1 MNANIMI
8 FNTLDQLTFTKLSSK
23 LKINYW
29 RLYKT
34 STDINRQFVVL
45 SVHVLNAFNA
55 HMSEAD
61 IKELFNVNWMLM
73 RLKEEIKLVFMIIQM
88 FIWIIKN
95 QSVKD

>member
-34 STDINRQFVVL
+34 SRDINRQFVVL

-61 IKELFNVNWMLM
+61 IKKLFDVNWMLM
-73 RLKEEIKLVFMIIQM
+73 RLKEEIKLVFMIKWI
-88 FIWIIKN
+88 FIWIVKN
-95 QSVKD
+95 QNVRN